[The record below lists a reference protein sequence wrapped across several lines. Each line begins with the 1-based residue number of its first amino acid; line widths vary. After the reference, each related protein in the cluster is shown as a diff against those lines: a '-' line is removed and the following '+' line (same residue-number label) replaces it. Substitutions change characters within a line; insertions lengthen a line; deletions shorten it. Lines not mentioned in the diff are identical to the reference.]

1 MKVYSPEESG
11 RIVAHE
17 NVHFSGGNYE
27 TLSSKLAQSLR
38 MNMRNAE
45 LNLKGATVIFGL

>member
-17 NVHFSGGNYE
+17 NVHFSSGNYE
-27 TLSSKLAQSLR
+27 TQSSKLADENVKCR
-38 MNMRNAE
+38 VE
-45 LNLKGATVIFGL
+45 NLKGATVIYGL